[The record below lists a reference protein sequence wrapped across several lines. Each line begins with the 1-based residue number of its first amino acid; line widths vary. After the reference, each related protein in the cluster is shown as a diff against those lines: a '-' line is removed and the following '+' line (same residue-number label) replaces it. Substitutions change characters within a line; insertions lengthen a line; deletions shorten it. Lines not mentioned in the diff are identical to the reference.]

1 MTDAY
6 ATANPVVVSFV
17 SYIGVFFNALWGFV
31 IFQEMLTLLTVAGGI
46 LIIGGS
52 MYLTK
57 LKTRLPKWPLSMNGA
72 KKIHYD
78 KRKNQ

>member
-1 MTDAY
+1 MYRTS
-6 ATANPVVVSFV
+6 VS
-17 SYIGVFFNALWGFV
+17 SLTALWGFV

-57 LKTRLPKWPLSMNGA
+57 LKHDKIAEMAAVHERS
-72 KKIHYD
+72 KKD
-78 KRKNQ
+78 TL